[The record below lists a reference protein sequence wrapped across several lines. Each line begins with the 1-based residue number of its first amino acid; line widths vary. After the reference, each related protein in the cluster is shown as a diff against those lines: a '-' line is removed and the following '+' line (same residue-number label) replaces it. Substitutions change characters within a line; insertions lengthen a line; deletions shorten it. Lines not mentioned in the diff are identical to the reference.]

1 MDKAQ
6 IVAHARTIVHDY
18 VAGAAKAGKP
28 LNTAFDQLS
37 VMAHLVEMSPV
48 DIWILGG
55 LVTIQQLEQWIIEAI
70 PCYLF
75 PFYHRDQGSNSRV
88 WLEKILWR
96 NQ

>member
-6 IVAHARTIVHDY
+6 IVAHARTMVHDY

-70 PCYLF
+70 SKTQKMNSQN
-75 PFYHRDQGSNSRV
+75 YHRLPLLS
-88 WLEKILWR
+88 
-96 NQ
+96 